1 MPVKKL
7 NQIAHQF
14 RNEEDGIEAI
24 QAIVILAIGG
34 VALLT
39 LKPAWNMIG
48 EWTIKVVD
56 ELLR

>member
-1 MPVKKL
+1 MSVTNHKTTIHK
-7 NQIAHQF
+7 F
-14 RNEEDGIEAI
+14 KNEEDGIEAI

-48 EWTIKVVD
+48 ECTIKVVD